1 MIQQINLDAKLNM
14 KQGAVGVFPFVVGA
28 WLLLMLGYGVVA
40 SIELYTQQKQLGL
53 VSTLETANKA
63 VRLTIAEKP
72 NIDYAIELQ
81 NTNIQVAQV
90 KKELMAKA
98 KLVELLQ
105 GNQAGSKVPF
115 SAYLNGLA
123 SQHIQGWH

>member
-81 NTNIQVAQV
+81 NTNIQVA
-90 KKELMAKA
+90 
-98 KLVELLQ
+98 
-105 GNQAGSKVPF
+105 
-115 SAYLNGLA
+115 
-123 SQHIQGWH
+123 